1 MFRPE
6 NKLQNDQ
13 DCGTAENPAKDEA
26 REEGL
31 HINGINLLGDL
42 GIHDT
47 VELGVNA
54 LSDHNQ
60 MGSDPP
66 METPAQVATGFVQP
80 SAPATTTPAPYWPC
94 KTSQPQQTCQ
104 PQPSFGATIQF
115 SIVRAVGGGPN
126 WVLTRFKGPGGGVT
140 GTNSIAGNSASLLN
154 FGRSDQHTLWLAFA
168 PLPVAQPATELIDEI
183 RQIDK
188 ALQSIAKSESLF
200 RSPAERRTLDTER
213 QSLQERKQALQSEL
227 KRGQP
232 EASASQATAA
242 TQAIINTM
250 ILQNLQSFQ
259 TPP

>member
-1 MFRPE
+1 
-6 NKLQNDQ
+6 
-13 DCGTAENPAKDEA
+13 
-26 REEGL
+26 
-31 HINGINLLGDL
+31 
-42 GIHDT
+42 
-47 VELGVNA
+47 
-54 LSDHNQ
+54 
-60 MGSDPP
+60 
-66 METPAQVATGFVQP
+66 
-80 SAPATTTPAPYWPC
+80 
-94 KTSQPQQTCQ
+94 
-104 PQPSFGATIQF
+104 
-115 SIVRAVGGGPN
+115 
-126 WVLTRFKGPGGGVT
+126 
-140 GTNSIAGNSASLLN
+140 
-154 FGRSDQHTLWLAFA
+154 LA
-168 PLPVAQPATELIDEI
+168 AQPATELIDEI